1 MGKRASRG
9 LQGDLPSTCARE
21 AYQPDTSQ
29 LLLRTA
35 PAAAK
40 EQKNHSSSTPLQSP
54 PHLSCG
60 ARPAT
65 GRRPQR
71 PAGGPAAQTKRPGH
85 AATPAGG
92 GGEENGTT
100 KSVVRVVAW
109 SSRVRH
115 GGQEC
120 PDPPF
125 SFTSHPGTNIPPP
138 RSPRRPSGGCSPAAA
153 GGRPQWPGR
162 QGCLPPG
169 QPPLRE

>member
-40 EQKNHSSSTPLQSP
+40 EQKSHSSSTPLQSP

-100 KSVVRVVAW
+100 KSVVRVVAG

-115 GGQEC
+115 GRH
-120 PDPPF
+120 
-125 SFTSHPGTNIPPP
+125 TSAQTLHPAPPP
-138 RSPRRPSGGCSPAAA
+138 ILAPTFLGPAHRDAPAVAAPRPRRA
-153 GGRPQWPGR
+153 GAHNGLVGRDVR
-162 QGCLPPG
+162 HQGS
-169 QPPLRE
+169 RH